1 MLNGEQR
8 HKGGSEVARLVAR
21 DSSGKIALFDW
32 EATSLRRKTWLPA
45 FRDPT
50 MGLREISQRLGKL
63 YCRLVM
69 SKVEYVPEWKQT
81 SEFDCRAMACD
92 WNEPRGSEQRLV
104 TPREVQGQQAAS
116 LPNSQRR
123 ADVPAGA
130 RTPAN
135 KRVTTSDVARGV
147 LGANSAATISNVL
160 VLGTEGSTPLKRMEI
175 HFEDPKQVPSM
186 LKLLA
191 VALQTNGFDFR
202 AVRNPGI
209 PTTEIWLSTPL
220 DDGKKTLLSCAAPV
234 GEQVV
239 ERVALQAG
247 SPRNQTQ

>member
-1 MLNGEQR
+1 
-8 HKGGSEVARLVAR
+8 
-21 DSSGKIALFDW
+21 
-32 EATSLRRKTWLPA
+32 
-45 FRDPT
+45 

-63 YCRLVM
+63 CWRLLM
-69 SKVEYVPEWKQT
+69 STVENVPEWKQI

-92 WNEPRGSEQRLV
+92 SKESRGCERRLV
-104 TPREVQGQQAAS
+104 TRREVHGKEAAS
-116 LPNSQRR
+116 LPCTQRR

-130 RTPAN
+130 GAPAS
-135 KRVTTSDVARGV
+135 KRVSASDVARGV
-147 LGANSAATISNVL
+147 LGANSGATISNVL

-186 LKLLA
+186 LNLLA
-191 VALQTNGFDFR
+191 VALQNSGFDFR

-220 DDGKKTLLSCAAPV
+220 DDGKKTLLSCAAIV

-239 ERVALQAG
+239 ERVAVQAG